1 MQEHESAIGTLLVP
15 TPPQPI
21 ECGNPGKLF
30 QSLRDCSVVAPLAT
44 EQVAVDHNALM

>member
-1 MQEHESAIGTLLVP
+1 MNPPLAHCYSDPASA
-15 TPPQPI
+15 I